1 MKSQRALLICTFIC
15 LGVLAL
21 EGLWMRRMMDD
32 PLTGWLIGDNQ
43 NVLMPWAPRMS
54 PETAGPWTEL
64 LKALPSKAGGQV
76 REIARRGT
84 AVVQAVRDG
93 YRGLLEPLT
102 LEQRAALLRPSTD
115 LVDPLYPGID
125 ADPQRV
131 FFYCVGALRARAD
144 GSDSVGALRARADG
158 AVVAAAPYP
167 PVTEDVPY
175 MPEAL
180 FWRLGRLARDPGH
193 PLTPDQAAA
202 ILERIRAL
210 GDAVYAYDTLR
221 ADLWTACG
229 LPPRIPARDGPP
241 PFPFPPP
248 RELRAVGVALTE
260 TLKKSP

>member
-1 MKSQRALLICTFIC
+1 MKTQRALLICTFIC
-15 LGVLAL
+15 LGALAL
-21 EGLWMRRMMDD
+21 EGMWMRQKMAD

-54 PETAGPWTEL
+54 PETAGTWAEL
-64 LKALPSKAGGQV
+64 LKALPTSKRAGV
-76 REIARRGT
+76 AEMARRGV
-84 AVVQAVRDG
+84 AVVKAVDDG
-93 YRGLLEPLT
+93 YRGLLAPLT
-102 LEQRAALLRPSTD
+102 PSQRVALLQPSTD

-125 ADPQRV
+125 SDPQRT
-131 FFYCVGALRARAD
+131 FFYCVGSLRERAE
-144 GSDSVGALRARADG
+144 G
-158 AVVAAAPYP
+158 AVLAAAPDP
-167 PVTEDVPY
+167 PVKENVTA

-180 FWRLGRLARDPGH
+180 FWRLGRLARDPNR

-229 LPPRIPARDGPP
+229 LPPRMPARDGPP

-248 RELRAVGVALTE
+248 RELRGVGYALAE
-260 TLKKSP
+260 TAKNGP